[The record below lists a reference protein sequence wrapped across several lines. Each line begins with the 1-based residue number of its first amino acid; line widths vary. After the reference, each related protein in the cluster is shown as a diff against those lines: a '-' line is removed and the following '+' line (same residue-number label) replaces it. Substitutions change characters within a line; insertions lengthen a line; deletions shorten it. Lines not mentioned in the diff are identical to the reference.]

1 MQAIG
6 KIPTWRRLVTLY
18 TQMRDVQMTAQQVM
32 CKDVVLARARKRKN
46 GLQERPVAI
55 LSYLLSADQ

>member
-6 KIPTWRRLVTLY
+6 KIPTWRRLVTLH
-18 TQMRDVQMTAQQVM
+18 TQMRDVHMTAQQVV
-32 CKDVVLARARKRKN
+32 CKDVVLARARKN

-55 LSYLLSADQ
+55 LSYLLPADQ